1 MLEEGLKEML
11 SDQLRSQKAAVIV
24 VDVQNDFCHKD
35 GAFSKLDRD
44 LSTIQEQVIPSLVS
58 FLEKCRQWDL
68 PIVFVKTTHSDWTN
82 SPTWL
87 TRGGGM
93 AKRTPICSPDS
104 WGAEFYEVQ
113 PEERDYVVTKHR
125 YSGFSGTDLD
135 LILRS
140 RGFETIIMTG
150 VVTNVCVETTARDGF
165 NLNYNVVLVDDCC
178 GACVP
183 EEHDAALTNISKY
196 FGVVT
201 DSASLV
207 EILESK

>member
-1 MLEEGLKEML
+1 VLQQGLKEML
-11 SDQLRSQKAAVIV
+11 ADQLRRKKAVVIV
-24 VDVQNDFCHKD
+24 VDVQNDFCHKE

-44 LSTIQEQVIPSLVS
+44 LSTIQEQVIPRLVS
-58 FLEKCRQWDL
+58 FLETCRRQDL
-68 PIVFVKTTHSDWTN
+68 PIVFVRTIHSDWTN

-87 TRGGGM
+87 TRGEGM
-93 AKRTPICSPDS
+93 AKRTPICSPES

-113 PEERDYVVTKHR
+113 PEAKDCVVTKHR

-140 RGFETIIMTG
+140 RGFETIVMTG

-165 NLNYNVVLVDDCC
+165 NLNYNVVFVEDCC
-178 GACVP
+178 GACYP
-183 EEHDAALTNISKY
+183 DEHAATLKNISKY

-201 DSASLV
+201 DSKSLMDLF
-207 EILESK
+207 ER